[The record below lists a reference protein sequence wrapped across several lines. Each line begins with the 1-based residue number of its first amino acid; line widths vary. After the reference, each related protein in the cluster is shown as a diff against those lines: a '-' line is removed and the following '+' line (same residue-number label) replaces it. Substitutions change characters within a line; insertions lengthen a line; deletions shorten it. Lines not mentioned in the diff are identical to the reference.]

1 MFEDS
6 NKPTQY
12 KPRQILPDSLLSYQG
27 VVNVSFRRSLF
38 LIKYQINTKYL
49 IVFRQPRSLKQSC
62 RVVIYN
68 TINQRPATTVAKLPL
83 PPVLKDYL
91 LNFEQ

>member
-27 VVNVSFRRSLF
+27 VVNVSSEIF
-38 LIKYQINTKYL
+38 LLNPGNNNI

-68 TINQRPATTVAKLPL
+68 TINQRPATSVAKLPL